1 MALYPYET
9 QLALNSNGSSL
20 LATDAVVTI
29 YDASDTGM
37 VTPLS
42 LVDISGAPLANPVQI
57 SRQGFLPA
65 FQATTPQVLWSGGG
79 FFGYLSSYRGL
90 LNEAAAAG
98 TAAANSAL
106 NALNAK
112 VAAEAAAAS
121 AAAPTDAS
129 VDAGIARANA
139 VAAWK
144 PATAYALDRYAVNP
158 SGVLVKALQA
168 HTSTSTFDATKWT
181 TGTGGGT
188 GGSGTNVVVQNVTT
202 GVIPPRPTTDPAVV
216 VFWVCWTQPA
226 VVTSGT
232 AGAYAND
239 IWMQRAAP

>member
-20 LATDAVVTI
+20 LVSDAVVTI

-37 VTPLS
+37 VTPLA
-42 LVDISGAPLANPVQI
+42 LVDISGAPLTNPVQV

-79 FFGYLSSYRGL
+79 FVGYLSSYRGL
-90 LNEAAAAG
+90 LEEAAAAG
-98 TAAANSAL
+98 TAASNAAL

-121 AAAPTDAS
+121 ATAPTDAS
-129 VDAGIARANA
+129 VDAGIIRAGA

-144 PATAYALDRYAVNP
+144 PAKAYALDQYVVNP
-158 SGVLVKALQA
+158 SGALVKALQA
-168 HTSTSTFDATKWT
+168 HTSAATFDATKWT
-181 TGTGGGT
+181 TGSGGT

-202 GVIPPRPTTDPAVV
+202 GVTPPRPTSDPNVV

-226 VVTSGT
+226 SVTSGT
-232 AGAYAND
+232 GGAYPND